1 MVSEPMPIGAIL
13 FFGGTL
19 LAFVALDLFL
29 LISLVRPGDERN
41 QIIVWKASAFTLSAA
56 AGGLVLDIIEN
67 YVRAQPMAV
76 NPFVELEVM
85 AILYFVSLMYYKRKL
100 GG

>member
-1 MVSEPMPIGAIL
+1 MTSEPMPLGAIL

-19 LAFVALDLFL
+19 LVFVALDLFL

-67 YVRAQPMAV
+67 YVRAQPMSI

-85 AILYFVSLMYYKRKL
+85 AILYFVSLVYYKRKL

>member
-13 FFGGTL
+13 LFGGTL
-19 LAFVALDLFL
+19 LVFVALDLFL

-41 QIIVWKASAFTLSAA
+41 QVIVWKASAFTLSAS
-56 AGGLVLDIIEN
+56 AGALVLDIIEN
-67 YVRAQPMAV
+67 IVRAQPMAI

-85 AILYFVSLMYYKRKL
+85 AILYFVSLVYYKRKL